1 MCRRRLPPGSF
12 NTDPDLQSGLSVAA
26 TIGDCPILADHD
38 DNPDDH
44 DKEGGLMIM
53 KMNTLMNTMISKMMN
68 TTRCCAQPV

>member
-1 MCRRRLPPGSF
+1 MCRRRLPLGSF

-26 TIGDCPILADHD
+26 TIRDCPILADHD
-38 DNPDDH
+38 DHPDDH

-53 KMNTLMNTMISKMMN
+53 KMNTLMNTMISEMMN